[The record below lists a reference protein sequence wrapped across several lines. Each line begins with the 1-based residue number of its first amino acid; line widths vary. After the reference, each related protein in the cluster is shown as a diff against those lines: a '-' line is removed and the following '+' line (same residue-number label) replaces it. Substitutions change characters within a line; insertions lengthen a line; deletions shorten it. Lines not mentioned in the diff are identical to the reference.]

1 MPQTTQDK
9 TAIEQIKLWLF
20 PILFSI
26 ASLTIVNKLNSTEQ
40 KLELLLERTAR
51 LEEKIVGEQRINS
64 EFRQSTEKRFS
75 TILGAHS
82 MLFNKPEQLTFDS
95 KTQKYVYI

>member
-1 MPQTTQDK
+1 MPPVKDTS
-9 TAIEQIKLWLF
+9 AVEQVKLWLF
-20 PILFSI
+20 PTLFSI
-26 ASLTIVNKLNSTEQ
+26 ASLTIVTKLNNTEQ

-51 LEEKIVGEQRINS
+51 LEERIVGEQRINL
-64 EFRQSTEKRFS
+64 EFRQSTEKRLS
-75 TILGAHS
+75 DLPGSHS